1 MSAHVLSGLR
11 LFGTPTF
18 GIPNVATGFR
28 HTCGS
33 TRTLFVYVAWFMA
46 RVHIYPF
53 TYLSANNNY
62 YFPEINFR
70 TKSIPAAAADTPPTL
85 FTATY
90 PSALAASPLP
100 SILTISTEYVE
111 NVVKLPQNPTPASNF
126 ARGVN
131 PKPVGT
137 LLAADVPAVDDFALS
152 AAAETTGVAN
162 TPPRM
167 KDPKTLIPAV
177 CQPVR

>member
-1 MSAHVLSGLR
+1 M
-11 LFGTPTF
+11 
-18 GIPNVATGFR
+18 
-28 HTCGS
+28 
-33 TRTLFVYVAWFMA
+33 
-46 RVHIYPF
+46 
-53 TYLSANNNY
+53 YLSANNNY

-90 PSALAASPLP
+90 PSALVASPLP
-100 SILTISTEYVE
+100 IMFTMSTEYVE

-131 PKPVGT
+131 PKPVCTGT
-137 LLAADVPAVDDFALS
+137 LLAADVAAVDDFALS

-177 CQPVR
+177 YQPVR

>member
-1 MSAHVLSGLR
+1 MIYWNPY
-11 LFGTPTF
+11 T
-18 GIPNVATGFR
+18 
-28 HTCGS
+28 
-33 TRTLFVYVAWFMA
+33 YM
-46 RVHIYPF
+46 YPF
-53 TYLSANNNY
+53 MYLSANNDY
-62 YFPEINFR
+62 LPLEINFR

-100 SILTISTEYVE
+100 IIFTMSTEYVE
-111 NVVKLPQNPTPASNF
+111 NVVKLPQNPTPASSF

-137 LLAADVPAVDDFALS
+137 LLAADVAAVDDFALFAVS
-152 AAAETTGVAN
+152 ETTGVAN